1 MAPLTSPTFRVAAL
15 AAFFLSGFA
24 ALLYQ
29 VVWQRMLV
37 LFSGADVYAST
48 LIVAAFMAGLG
59 IGHLAG
65 GVGADRLS
73 RRNALIAFAVAE
85 LCIGVFSLGSRT
97 LYYDV
102 LYQSLGAHQIGTP
115 LLSLVLFTSLL
126 WPTFFMGVSLPLL
139 ARAVTP
145 TLDRAAANVG
155 TLYAV
160 NTLGAAAGAMLAT
173 WWILPSVG
181 LIGGLRVGAGLNLVC
196 ALAVLPF
203 VAGTEGPQS
212 AGVVDS
218 GKVSPVTGVSGTLP
232 FAVWA
237 AIYALS
243 GLMALSLEIVWFR
256 LLGVMMKSSAFT
268 FGTLLAIYLSGIGAG
283 AYAGSFVAPRLRRP
297 GLAFL
302 ALQTGVG
309 LAAGLLLAV
318 VIRSVDDVDW
328 LRQYFGSYDPMNV
341 REELDRFRQG
351 GFPGGFLLM
360 YVGLPALLIL
370 PSTFLMGF
378 SFPVLQRVVQ
388 TDFSRLGRRIGF
400 LMMANIAGSVIGT
413 IVTGWVALDRLG
425 TAGTMKGVAILST
438 VFALVATA
446 LILRGRAR
454 LAGVVVAAVLGAGV
468 WRVLPDAT
476 GLWARLHGTTA
487 ARMIVGEDASGLS
500 VFRLEPGRTEGKTTV
515 FVNGVGQS
523 TIPYGDIHTGL
534 GMVPAFVHPAPRNVA
549 IIGLGSGDTV
559 YGVAGRQDIER
570 ITCIE
575 IIAPQIEG
583 LRRLGLRHPYGGVS
597 GLLEDK
603 RIQHVAGDGRI
614 FLMHAGAD
622 FDIIEADAL
631 RPTSAYAGNLY
642 SEEYFTLVRSRLRPR
657 GLAATWLPTDRVH
670 NAFVRVFP
678 HVVSV
683 AGILLGSND
692 PIPFDRDVIAS
703 RIADPR
709 VREHY
714 ARAGINVEEL
724 MASYFVEPAI
734 YSPEFDRKTLTD
746 VNTDLFPRDEYDLSR
761 PTR

>member
-1 MAPLTSPTFRVAAL
+1 MTGTTLRLVAL
-15 AAFFLSGFA
+15 AVFFLSGFA

-59 IGHLAG
+59 VGHLAG
-65 GVGADRLS
+65 GYAADRLS
-73 RRNALIAFAVAE
+73 RRRALIAFAAAE
-85 LCIGVFSLGSRT
+85 FCIGAFSLGSRT
-97 LYYDV
+97 LYYDF
-102 LYQSLGAHQIGTP
+102 LYQSLGTHQLGTP
-115 LLSLVLFTSLL
+115 LLTLILFASLL

-139 ARAVTP
+139 ARTVTS

-160 NTLGAAAGAMLAT
+160 NTLGAAVGALLAT

-181 LIGGLRVGAGLNLVC
+181 LTGSLRVGAALNLVC
-196 ALAVLPF
+196 A
-203 VAGTEGPQS
+203 VAL
-212 AGVVDS
+212 
-218 GKVSPVTGVSGTLP
+218 LP
-232 FAVWA
+232 FAMRAERSLADSQDAPGQPRARGVAGALPLAAWA
-237 AIYALS
+237 GIFALS

-283 AYAGSFVAPRLRRP
+283 AYVGSFVAPRLRRP
-297 GLAFL
+297 GLIFL
-302 ALQTGVG
+302 ALQAAVG
-309 LAAGLLLAV
+309 LSAGLLLAA
-318 VIRSVDDVDW
+318 VIRSVSGFEWV
-328 LRQYFGSYDPMNV
+328 RQYFGSYDPMSV
-341 REELDRFRQG
+341 REELDRFRTG
-351 GFPGGFLLM
+351 GFPGGFLMM
-360 YVGLPALLIL
+360 YAGLPAILIW
-370 PSTFLMGF
+370 PPTFLMGF
-378 SFPVLQRVVQ
+378 SFPVLQRIVQ
-388 TDFSRLGRRIGF
+388 TDLSRLGRRIGL
-400 LMMANIAGSVIGT
+400 LMVANIAGSVIGT
-413 IVTGWVALDRLG
+413 IITGWVALDRLG
-425 TAGTMKGVAILST
+425 TAGTMKAIAGVST
-438 VFALVATA
+438 VFALTATFVM
-446 LILRGRAR
+446 LRGRVR
-454 LAGVVVAAVLGAGV
+454 LAGIAVVGVLGFGV
-468 WRVLPDAT
+468 LRVLPDAS

-487 ARMIVGEDASGLS
+487 ARMIFGEDASGLS
-500 VFRLEPGRTEGKTTV
+500 VFRLEPGRTEGRATV

-534 GMVPAFVHPAPRNVA
+534 GMVPAFVHPAPRDVA

-559 YGVAGRQDIER
+559 YGVAGRQEIER

-583 LRRLGLRHPYGGVS
+583 LRRLGVRHPYAGVT
-597 GLLEDK
+597 GLLADA
-603 RIQHVAGDGRI
+603 RIRHVAGDGRI
-614 FLMHAGAD
+614 FLMHAAAT

-683 AGILLGSND
+683 AGILIGSND
-692 PIPFDRDVIAS
+692 PIPFDRDVIAG

-714 ARAGINVEEL
+714 ARAGVNVEEL

-734 YSPEFDRKTLTD
+734 YTPGFDRKTLTD
-746 VNTDLFPRDEYDLSR
+746 VNTDLFPRDEYDLSPPKR
-761 PTR
+761 R

>member
-1 MAPLTSPTFRVAAL
+1 MTPLTSRTFRLAAL

-59 IGHLAG
+59 VGHLAG
-65 GVGADRLS
+65 GFGADRLS

-85 LCIGVFSLGSRT
+85 LGIGVFSLGSRT
-97 LYYDV
+97 LYYDF
-102 LYQSLGAHQIGTP
+102 LYQSLGAHQMGTP
-115 LLSLVLFTSLL
+115 LLTLVLFASLL

-181 LIGGLRVGAGLNLVC
+181 LTGSLRVGAALNLVC

-203 VAGTEGPQS
+203 VAGSETQQS
-212 AGVVDS
+212 AGAADS
-218 GKVSPVTGVSGTLP
+218 EKMPASAAAGTLP
-232 FAVWA
+232 FAAWA

-283 AYAGSFVAPRLRRP
+283 AYVGSLVAPRLRRP

-302 ALQTGVG
+302 ALSTGVG

-318 VIRSVDDVDW
+318 VIRSVNDFDW

-388 TDFSRLGRRIGF
+388 TDFSRLGRRIGL

-438 VFALVATA
+438 VFALAATA
-446 LILRGRAR
+446 LMLRGRAR

-487 ARMIVGEDASGLS
+487 ARMIAGEDASGLS

-575 IIAPQIEG
+575 IIAPQLEG

-597 GLLEDK
+597 GLLQDA

-678 HVVSV
+678 HVISV

-734 YSPEFDRKTLTD
+734 YSPGFDRKTLTD
-746 VNTDLFPRDEYDLSR
+746 VNTDLFPRDEYDLSPPKR
-761 PTR
+761 